1 MQRYFVDKK
10 ENDLF
15 ILSQDDSH
23 HIINVMRMSLN
34 DNIEVVY
41 DNDVYLASITDL
53 SIPVKCKLINK
64 IDNNEINIPKVVIV
78 QALVKEQKMDYIL
91 QKACELGVYQI
102 IPVNTSRSVVK
113 IDKND
118 SKKIIRW
125 NKILKEASE
134 QSKRN
139 TIPVLDKIYDFKD
152 LLSLD
157 IKEKYVCSTKENKK
171 LLKSTLSKIN
181 INDTIVYVIGPEGGF
196 SPSEEDLLIEN
207 GYAPVSLGNNI
218 LRTETASLFIM
229 SAINYEFER

>member
-1 MQRYFVDKK
+1 MQRYFVTKK
-10 ENDLF
+10 EEELF
-15 ILSQDDSH
+15 ILTEEDSH
-23 HIINVMRMSLN
+23 HVINVMRMDLN
-34 DNIEVVY
+34 DNIEIVY
-41 DNDVYLASITDL
+41 DNHLYLACITDL
-53 SIPVKCKLINK
+53 SIPVKCSVIKELES
-64 IDNNEINIPKVVIV
+64 IDKSIPKVIIV

-134 QSKRN
+134 QSKRID
-139 TIPVLDKIYDFKD
+139 IPILDKIYNFNDLKNLDF
-152 LLSLD
+152 
-157 IKEKYVCSTKENKK
+157 KEKYICSTKENKK

-196 SPSEEDLLIEN
+196 SPSEEDELIEN
-207 GYAPVSLGNNI
+207 GYVPVSLGNNI

>member
-1 MQRYFVDKK
+1 MQRYFVNNK

-15 ILSQDDSH
+15 VLSNDDSH
-23 HIINVMRMSLN
+23 HVINVMRMNLN
-34 DNIEVVY
+34 DNVEIVY
-41 DNDVYLASITDL
+41 DNNLYIASIISLDN
-53 SIPVKCKLINK
+53 PVKCKLIEEVN
-64 IDNNEINIPKVVIV
+64 INERVIPKVVIV

-102 IPVNTSRSVVK
+102 IPVNTNRSVVK
-113 IDKND
+113 INKND

-134 QSKRN
+134 QSKRCN
-139 TIPVLDKIYDFKD
+139 IPILDKIYDFND
-152 LLSLD
+152 LLKLD
-157 IKEKYVCSTKENKK
+157 FKDKFICSTKENKK

-196 SPSEEDLLIEN
+196 DPKEEDLLINN
-207 GYAPVSLGNNI
+207 GYTPISLGSNI